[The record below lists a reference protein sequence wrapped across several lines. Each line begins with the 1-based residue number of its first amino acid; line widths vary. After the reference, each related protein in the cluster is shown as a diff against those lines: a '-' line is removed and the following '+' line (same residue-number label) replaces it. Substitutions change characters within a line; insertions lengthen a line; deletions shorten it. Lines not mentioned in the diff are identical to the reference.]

1 MDEENEVM
9 MITTEGVVIRMG
21 VDGISM
27 LGRNTSGVKLM
38 NLDDNVIVASL
49 AKVRD
54 EEVEQESKTSE
65 EETE

>member
-54 EEVEQESKTSE
+54 EEVEQESETSE

>member
-1 MDEENEVM
+1 MDEENEVL

-21 VDGISM
+21 VEGISM

-38 NLDDNVIVASL
+38 NLDDNVIVASM

-54 EEVEQESKTSE
+54 EEVE
-65 EETE
+65 EETEDPEEE

>member
-1 MDEENEVM
+1 M

-54 EEVEQESKTSE
+54 EEVEQESETSE

>member
-1 MDEENEVM
+1 

-38 NLDDNVIVASL
+38 NVDDNVIVASL

-54 EEVEQESKTSE
+54 EEVEEESEISE
-65 EETE
+65 EKTE